1 MLRLA
6 RNAPGARNA
15 FPVPVVS
22 IFRRYPASMQKNE
35 KNLEKPGRVIDKST
49 ARSTMA

>member
-1 MLRLA
+1 MRRTA
-6 RNAPGARNA
+6 RNAPEARNA

-22 IFRRYPASMQKNE
+22 IFRRYPATVQKNQ
-35 KNLEKPGRVIDKST
+35 KNLEKSGRVIDKST